1 MQSSVAITELYHYQ
15 SYTGKSTM
23 ITQSK
28 SLYTHVDI
36 LQGFVDWVID
46 LNLKSLKFNQD
57 ILQYDSFSQ
66 NLVREAFKKKEFQFG
81 NCPKRWEG
89 FNLKILFF

>member
-1 MQSSVAITELYHYQ
+1 
-15 SYTGKSTM
+15 M

-57 ILQYDSFSQ
+57 ILQYASF
-66 NLVREAFKKKEFQFG
+66 
-81 NCPKRWEG
+81 
-89 FNLKILFF
+89 